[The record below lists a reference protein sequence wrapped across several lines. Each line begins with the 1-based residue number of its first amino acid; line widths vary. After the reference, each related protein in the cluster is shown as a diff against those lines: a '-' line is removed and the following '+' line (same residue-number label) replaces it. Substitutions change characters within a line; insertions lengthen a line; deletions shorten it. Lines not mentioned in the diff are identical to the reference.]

1 MKIETK
7 IEPHHT
13 YSEGFATVFLRHLVG
28 KNLISADF
36 HRENTD
42 SSGADAKLTLRQL
55 WEASDIS
62 AHDFA
67 EEVAAFYDLR
77 RISLPELIAS
87 DSLTG
92 RFTQRFLREAAM
104 FPFAAGAGKACLA
117 VGDPGE
123 QLVSVRNPNA
133 ISALR
138 STTREM
144 STPTGNRLPSK
155 RQTDS
160 ILNQGRNII
169 KITNVSRKNKCR
181 HAQWFVRNNS

>member
-1 MKIETK
+1 MKIETR
-7 IEPHHT
+7 IEPDGA
-13 YSEGFATVFLRHLVG
+13 YIDGFAAVFLRHLVG

-67 EEVAAFYDLR
+67 EEVASFYDLR
-77 RISLPELIAS
+77 RISLPELIVS

-104 FPFAAGAGKACLA
+104 FPFAAGAGKVCLA
-117 VGDPGE
+117 VGDPGD
-123 QLVSVRNPNA
+123 VAS
-133 ISALR
+133 
-138 STTREM
+138 
-144 STPTGNRLPSK
+144 
-155 RQTDS
+155 
-160 ILNQGRNII
+160 
-169 KITNVSRKNKCR
+169 
-181 HAQWFVRNNS
+181 